1 MRVVRESVLAE
12 LPPLVAQRL
21 WTDTARWPT
30 FVDGF
35 ARVVEIDPGW
45 PEPGSRVVWES
56 GPAGRGRVTER
67 IRELTAGKLI
77 VSQIFEAQLTGT
89 QRVTFEPDTGGSL
102 VAVELEYELQK
113 GGPLRKL
120 TDVLFIRRALS
131 DMLARTLRR
140 FSTEAAEQ
148 ASL

>member
-1 MRVVRESVLAE
+1 MAVVRESVLAE

-35 ARVVEIDPGW
+35 ARVVEADAGW
-45 PEPGSRVVWES
+45 PEPGSRLVWES

-67 IRELTAGKLI
+67 IRELVPGELI
-77 VSQIFEAQLTGT
+77 VSQIFEAQLTGI
-89 QRVTFEPDTGGSL
+89 QRVTFAPDTDGSL
-102 VAVELEYELQK
+102 VAVEFEYELQK
-113 GGPLRKL
+113 GGALRKL